1 MITALLQR
9 NRIERVLRTEP
20 PESRPAAGLIIVD
33 LTVSPAIL
41 VNGGITIGSCVSSYT
56 PAFTTITAGQ
66 VPVGVPI
73 APQAYLTV
81 LNAVSID
88 PPRPAASVPLVET

>member
-1 MITALLQR
+1 M
-9 NRIERVLRTEP
+9 
-20 PESRPAAGLIIVD
+20 
-33 LTVSPAIL
+33 
-41 VNGGITIGSCVSSYT
+41 NGGITIGSCVSSYT
-56 PAFTTITAGQ
+56 PPFITITAGV

-88 PPRPAASVPLVET
+88 PPRPAASTPLVET